1 MGRLV
6 RAYEVGDDLPPL
18 VKEMTQEA
26 INLFEGSSGE
36 LEASQFTDEETAR
49 ETLGTEGT
57 VASGRMSL
65 SFALELLRR
74 YFGSDVF
81 NHTGTVDL
89 RFLRPVRPGDTI
101 TFTGNGHRRE
111 PRGERQ
117 PGVGGHQGREPARRY
132 HRRGSG
138 QRGRAQRLPPPGRV
152 AAAPKSEVQARYA
165 GILSG
170 PVIPKGL
177 R

>member
-6 RAYEVGDDLPPL
+6 RAYEVGDELPPL

-74 YFGSDVF
+74 YFGSSVF

-101 TFTGNGHRRE
+101 TFTGTVTGVSREVNGSRVSVDIKVE
-111 PRGERQ
+111 NQRGDTT
-117 PGVGGHQGREPARRY
+117 GVGQGSAVVPNAF
-132 HRRGSG
+132 
-138 QRGRAQRLPPPGRV
+138 LPQDG
-152 AAAPKSEVQARYA
+152 
-165 GILSG
+165 
-170 PVIPKGL
+170 
-177 R
+177 